1 MQILSR
7 TVSTGVNAIEFTDTE
22 LDNLYKRYGSSSN
35 LTATFTVA
43 GNGYTNSKT
52 CAITL
57 KGNQKTIKTKLNSE
71 WKRGKIYLKDNG
83 EWKRAVIWKKV
94 DGAWRRGI

>member
-22 LDNLYKRYGSSSN
+22 LDNLYKKYGSSSN
-35 LTATFTVA
+35 LTATFTVT

-52 CAITL
+52 CVVTL
-57 KGNQKTIKTKLNSE
+57 TGNQKTIKVNDDST
-71 WKRGKIYLKDNG
+71 WKRGKIWTNVEG
-83 EWKRAVIWKKV
+83 MWKRAIIWTNVNGIWKKS
-94 DGAWRRGI
+94 I